1 MVHARI
7 FRPARTAMQQGRAKT
22 KHWVLEFEPA
32 RALRPDPLM
41 GWAGGGDTRRQ
52 VRLEFDTK
60 EAAITYAERY
70 GIDYVIVPEHKRVVK
85 PKSYADNFRWDR
97 PE

>member
-1 MVHARI
+1 MPHARI

-22 KHWVLEFEPA
+22 DRWVLEFEPA
-32 RALRPDPLM
+32 RALRADPLM

-52 VRLEFDTK
+52 VRLEFASVD
-60 EAAITYAERY
+60 EAKAYAKRCGIGYTVLPER
-70 GIDYVIVPEHKRVVK
+70 IRAVK

-97 PE
+97 QV